1 MAERSVAYVVKGY
14 PRRSELF
21 IAGEIWRMERLGTTI
36 RLIVLTLPDEDE
48 HHAVVD
54 DVRAVP
60 SYLPA
65 TTSLSATR
73 ALPWLRANLRP
84 FLPALRRVARR
95 HPRRLARAAGM
106 AAAQSWRARQGLRP
120 RKVYLKEL
128 LQAVAVADRVEAA
141 GDVVHLHA
149 HFAHGATTVTWMAAR
164 LCDLPFSFTG
174 HAKDLYRESLNP
186 AGLLAR
192 KLRAAA
198 FAVTCT
204 GANAEHL
211 RALGTGTPVHLVYHG
226 LNPDFARLVGGARR
240 PTAPNRFRVLG
251 VGRMVDKKGFDVL
264 VEAVGLLRDRGVDA
278 ELVLAGEDGAA
289 AATIDAAVAHRHL
302 GEVVRRTGPVSQPEL
317 LELLAGCS
325 VFALACRVT
334 ADGDRDGIPNVLVEA
349 MAAGVPV
356 VSTRVSGIPELVTDG
371 VDGVLVEPDDPVAM
385 ADALGRLA
393 VDDVARRRLA
403 TAGRRTVAD
412 RFDGDALAREL
423 AALIGA
429 VSKRSERAAAA
440 DRATAREPGGDGV
453 WGRSPRGDGVP
464 S

>member
-1 MAERSVAYVVKGY
+1 MAEGAVAYVVKGY

-36 RLIVLTLPDEDE
+36 RLIVLTPRDEDE

-54 DVRAVP
+54 EVRAVP
-60 SYLPA
+60 AYLPA

-84 FLPALRRVARR
+84 FLPALGRVARR
-95 HPRRLARAAGM
+95 HPLLLIRAAGM
-106 AAAQSWRARQGLRP
+106 AAAQSVRARQGWRP

-128 LQAVAVADRVEAA
+128 LQSVAVADRVAAA

-149 HFAHGATTVTWMAAR
+149 HFAHGATTVTWLAAR
-164 LCDLPFSFTG
+164 LCALPFSFTG

-211 RALGTGTPVHLVYHG
+211 RSLGTGTPVHVVYHG
-226 LNPDFARLVGGARR
+226 LNPDFARLVEDDRR
-240 PTAPNRFRVLG
+240 PVALPRFRILG

-264 VEAVGLLRDRGVDA
+264 VDAVGLLRDRGVDA
-278 ELVLAGEDGAA
+278 ELVIAGEDGPAA
-289 AATIDAAVAHRHL
+289 AAVDAVVARRGL
-302 GEVVRRTGPVSQPEL
+302 AAVVRRTGPVTQPEL

-325 VFALACRVT
+325 VFALACRVA

-356 VSTRVSGIPELVTDG
+356 VSTRVSGIPELVTNG
-371 VDGVLVEPDDPVAM
+371 VDGILVEPDDPC
-385 ADALGRLA
+385 ALAEALA
-393 VDDVARRRLA
+393 GLATDEVARRRLGA
-403 TAGRRTVAD
+403 EGRRTVAA
-412 RFDGDALAREL
+412 RFDGDVLVREL
-423 AALIGA
+423 TALIG
-429 VSKRSERAAAA
+429 VSRASPRASERC
-440 DRATAREPGGDGV
+440 G
-453 WGRSPRGDGVP
+453 SVP